1 MNKETIT
8 IRNDISEL
16 EKIVQKLEF
25 IEEKWELSPKIIF
38 NLNLALEELISNI
51 IFYGFDDDGEHEIN
65 ISFEKEKTL
74 LKILI
79 SDEGKEFNPFN
90 VSVEEELDK
99 SVEER
104 EIGGLG
110 IHFVKKLMDSFEYNR
125 VNKINNITLIKNIN

>member
-51 IFYGFDDDGEHEIN
+51 IFYGFDDDEEHEIN

>member
-51 IFYGFDDDGEHEIN
+51 IFYGFDDDDEHEIN

-74 LKILI
+74 MKIMI

-125 VNKINNITLIKNIN
+125 VDKINNINHF

>member
-1 MNKETIT
+1 MNKETII

-51 IFYGFDDDGEHEIN
+51 IFYGFDDDDEHEIN

-74 LKILI
+74 IKILI

>member
-1 MNKETIT
+1 MPKIYDNIANHLTKGLNETLEVSQRTDLCVGYFNLRGWKE
-8 IRNDISEL
+8 ISE
-16 EKIVQKLEF
+16 KIEVKNIKRF
-25 IEEKWELSPKIIF
+25 GT
-38 NLNLALEELISNI
+38 SNVM
-51 IFYGFDDDGEHEIN
+51 
-65 ISFEKEKTL
+65 S
-74 LKILI
+74 